1 MRKKW
6 LLVVGAVIL
15 AAALATTAF
24 AADPIKLVVN
34 GREIKPDVPPQLING
49 RTMVPVRWVVEALN
63 VNAVVKWEAET
74 RSVIIY
80 TYIPAS
86 DSLSRQITLLQDA
99 LASTTPG
106 EAVEKWA
113 KGVKERNGA
122 LQYAVLSPELKKQK
136 LSDYEHV
143 GWVTGGSSPW
153 VKDFKILKETKINEG
168 LREYEVQFF
177 WVASDGF
184 AETTVA
190 NLTVKQDGQNWYISQ
205 IFNGTGLTGQSKT
218 EQFQKEI
225 KDFLA
230 RQYKHYRVLETEVT
244 LLSQKVN
251 NSFGEAEFKTKVT
264 TLLGCKTP
272 AEWPTQKGKIKYL
285 EENRQNLTPEQIR
298 KVEKEIDF
306 WNKELQEYIEKPSD
320 ANDFLKITA
329 EFDKQG
335 MLKKNTVKIYSQ
347 DPMGKYLP
355 VEEKN
360 NPMFKTA
367 EELVKQGYE
376 EMRELV
382 GQ

>member
-6 LLVVGAVIL
+6 LLVVGAVMLVAIL
-15 AAALATTAF
+15 ATAAF
-24 AADPIKLVVN
+24 AANPVKLIVN
-34 GREIKPDVPPQLING
+34 CREIKPDVAPQIING
-49 RTMVPVRWVVEALN
+49 RTMVPVSWVAEALG
-63 VNAVVKWEAET
+63 AKVKWEAET
-74 RSVIIY
+74 RSVVIY
-80 TYIPAS
+80 TYISAS

-99 LASTTPG
+99 LAPTAPG

-113 KGVKERNGA
+113 KGIKERNGA

-143 GWVTGGSSPW
+143 GWVTGVSSPW
-153 VKDFKILKETKINEG
+153 VENFKILKETKINEASW
-168 LREYEVQFF
+168 EYKIQFNWATSSGPAKPTEV
-177 WVASDGF
+177 
-184 AETTVA
+184 

-205 IFNGTGLTGQSKT
+205 VFNGAGLTEPGQLKT
-218 EQFQKEI
+218 VQFQKEI
-225 KDFLA
+225 KIFLA
-230 RQYKHYRVLETEVT
+230 RQYKHYQVLETEIA

-272 AEWPTQKGKIKYL
+272 AEWPVQKGRIKYL
-285 EENRQNLTPEQIR
+285 AENRQNLIPEQIK

-347 DPMGKYLP
+347 DPMGEYLP

-360 NPMFKTA
+360 NSMFKTA
-367 EELVKQGYE
+367 EELVAQGYE
-376 EMRELV
+376 EMRELCR
-382 GQ
+382 